1 MGSVRHTRN
10 ASSLIRRRGRDS
22 YTRAHELKTLAE
34 LFDVKKKILLN
45 LNKTAAYKVCA
56 AMRCASNAKLGGRL
70 SLFEG
75 QNLQDRRVD

>member
-1 MGSVRHTRN
+1 MGSVRHMRN
-10 ASSLIRRRGRDS
+10 ASSLICRRGRDS

-45 LNKTAAYKVCA
+45 LNKTAAYKVRA
-56 AMRCASNAKLGGRL
+56 AMRCAPNAQPGGRL
-70 SLFEG
+70 SLFQG